1 MADAAP
7 SILWESA
14 PQPAAFVRRALM
26 PAAPVAAVILA
37 AGIVWE
43 YMALTS
49 AHLWIYPPV
58 GALPILVGIYGLA
71 VRPLLLLRLARRTRY
86 AVGGR
91 GVIIAWGERAEERVE
106 LSAASLPPFARRVQR
121 GGDDIVFAAA
131 PDRVPAFGWWAVND
145 HRLRFAC
152 LADADAALA
161 ALEKLK
167 ELERLETQDA
177 HTAARAESVSTP
189 AGRRAED
196 YSTSG

>member
-7 SILWESA
+7 GSFWEGA

-49 AHLWIYPPV
+49 AHLWVYPPA

-86 AVGGR
+86 AVGEH
-91 GVIIAWGERAEERVE
+91 GVTIVWGERAEERVE
-106 LSAASLPPFARRVQR
+106 LPAASLPPFARRVQR
-121 GGDDIVFAAA
+121 GDDDIVFAAA
-131 PDRVPAFGWWAVND
+131 PDRVPAFGWWAAND
-145 HRLRFAC
+145 HRLRFRC
-152 LADADAALA
+152 LADAGAALA
-161 ALEKLK
+161 ALEQ
-167 ELERLETQDA
+167 LEKNDSHST
-177 HTAARAESVSTP
+177 ARAEGVSTP
-189 AGRRAED
+189 ASGRAED

>member
-1 MADAAP
+1 MAEAAP
-7 SILWESA
+7 GNLWEGA

-26 PAAPVAAVILA
+26 PAAPVGAAILA

-49 AHLWIYPPV
+49 AHLWVYPPV
-58 GALPILVGIYGLA
+58 GALLMLVGIYGLA

-86 AVGGR
+86 SVGEG
-91 GVIIAWGERAEERVE
+91 GVTIAWGERADERLE
-106 LSAASLPPFARRVQR
+106 LPAASLPPFARRARR

-161 ALEKLK
+161 ALEKLEK
-167 ELERLETQDA
+167 TDSCPGA
-177 HTAARAESVSTP
+177 WAEGVSTP

-196 YSTSG
+196 YSTLG

>member
-7 SILWESA
+7 GVLWESA

-49 AHLWIYPPV
+49 AHLWVYPSV
-58 GALPILVGIYGLA
+58 GALPMLVGIYGLA

-86 AVGGR
+86 SIGER
-91 GVIIAWGERAEERVE
+91 GVTIVWGERAQERVE
-106 LSAASLPPFARRVQR
+106 LPAASLPPFARRVQR

-131 PDRVPAFGWWAVND
+131 PDRVSAFGWWAVND
-145 HRLRFAC
+145 HRLRFRC
-152 LADADAALA
+152 LSDAGAALA
-161 ALEKLK
+161 ALDKLEK
-167 ELERLETQDA
+167 TDSHPGA
-177 HTAARAESVSTP
+177 WAEGVSTP
-189 AGRRAED
+189 ASRRAED

>member
-7 SILWESA
+7 GILWKGA

-49 AHLWIYPPV
+49 AHLWVYPPV

-71 VRPLLLLRLARRTRY
+71 VRPLLLLRLARRMRY
-86 AVGGR
+86 AVRER

-106 LSAASLPPFARRVQR
+106 LSAASLPPSARGAPR
-121 GGDDIVFAAA
+121 GGPPRPPAPP

-145 HRLRFAC
+145 HRLRFCC
-152 LADADAALA
+152 LADSGAALA
-161 ALEKLK
+161 ALEKLEK
-167 ELERLETQDA
+167 NDSHST
-177 HTAARAESVSTP
+177 ARAEGVSTP
-189 AGRRAED
+189 ASGRAED

>member
-7 SILWESA
+7 GILWESA

-49 AHLWIYPPV
+49 AHLWVYPPV

-86 AVGGR
+86 AVGER
-91 GVIIAWGERAEERVE
+91 GVIIAWGERAQERVE

-121 GGDDIVFAAA
+121 GGDDIVFAVA

-145 HRLRFAC
+145 HRLRFCC
-152 LADADAALA
+152 LADAGAALA
-161 ALEKLK
+161 ALEKLEK
-167 ELERLETQDA
+167 KDP
-177 HTAARAESVSTP
+177 HSTAWAEGVSTP
-189 AGRRAED
+189 ASGRAED